1 MSHLQHRTEFFK
13 ELQVVRWNRP
23 NKVDHVMFS
32 KTNQT
37 MVGKVRLDIITKSCT
52 AKNAEHFY
60 HIVLASQENDFFY
73 SSQNKWKKHMQYQHV
88 FYVNFSDFL
97 ALLLT
102 HIVCLKNHHSS
113 SINQTVC
120 FSSGSLICCESPS
133 KALEVHMIHPK
144 NPRRY
149 QKKKHVTTCS
159 RVLSHFEIWDRSIF
173 DHPRWDVWIHCTF
186 VPCVETAMTD
196 CKQNGLSFRMFQCMS
211 YT

>member
-1 MSHLQHRTEFFK
+1 
-13 ELQVVRWNRP
+13 
-23 NKVDHVMFS
+23 MFS

-37 MVGKVRLDIITKSCT
+37 MVGKVRLDVITKSCT

-60 HIVLASQENDFFY
+60 HILLASQEIRLLLIT
-73 SSQNKWKKHMQYQHV
+73 QQVKKHMQYQHV

-133 KALEVHMIHPK
+133 KTLEVHMIHPK

-149 QKKKHVTTCS
+149 QKKKHVITCS
-159 RVLSHFEIWDRSIF
+159 RVLSHFEI
-173 DHPRWDVWIHCTF
+173 
-186 VPCVETAMTD
+186 
-196 CKQNGLSFRMFQCMS
+196 
-211 YT
+211 

>member
-1 MSHLQHRTEFFK
+1 MYCKKCGTLLSYCARFT
-13 ELQVVRWNRP
+13 
-23 NKVDHVMFS
+23 
-32 KTNQT
+32 
-37 MVGKVRLDIITKSCT
+37 GKRLFLLITKQ
-52 AKNAEHFY
+52 
-60 HIVLASQENDFFY
+60 V
-73 SSQNKWKKHMQYQHV
+73 KKHMQYQHV

-196 CKQNGLSFRMFQCMS
+196 CKQNRLSFRMFQCMS
-211 YT
+211 YTSGAFGVAYHLSMSKIDNLLS